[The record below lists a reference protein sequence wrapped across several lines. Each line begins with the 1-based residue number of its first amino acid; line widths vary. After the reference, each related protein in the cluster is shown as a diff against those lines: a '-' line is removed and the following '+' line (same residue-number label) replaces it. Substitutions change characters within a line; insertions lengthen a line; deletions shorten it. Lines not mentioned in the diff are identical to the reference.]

1 MSDREEREREADPSD
16 RATQREQELLADALE
31 KHKRNHSATGKKS
44 ALRCIE
50 CGVRIPAER
59 RKAVPGVETCV
70 DCKELQEQLVKQ
82 TRQRV

>member
-31 KHKRNHSATGKKS
+31 QHKRNHSAAGKKS
-44 ALRCIE
+44 ALHCID
-50 CGVRIPAER
+50 CDVRIPEER

-70 DCKELQEQLVKQ
+70 DCQAQQEQKTKR
-82 TRQRV
+82 TR